1 MSADDK
7 HTKLREKAA
16 QLLSRGHEQID
27 TLNQENIKNL
37 FEELQIHRI
46 ELEIQNEELMRAQ
59 NELEISRMRYV
70 NLFDQ
75 APVGYA
81 VLDSVGIIKQFNS
94 TFLDMIQRK
103 TLKSAGHAF
112 ADLLKKND
120 ADAFRARYKAF
131 FKTPGGKQIEARL
144 ALPSGHFI
152 DVLIEARHQT
162 SLPENVENRPIKE
175 LMVSITDIT
184 DLQHA
189 RRQSQKAIQYM
200 REKEVEIHALLAA
213 ARSILEQKN
222 FKTTARHIF
231 DSCSQTIGSLS
242 GYIALLSDDGLENE
256 VLFLEDGGLP
266 CTVNPDLP
274 MPIRGLRQQ
283 AYQSRQ
289 VVYDNTFM
297 DSQWTGYLPDGHV
310 ALNNVM
316 FTPLIIDGKVVGV
329 MGLANKPSD
338 FTEND
343 IRIVKGFGEL
353 AAIALK
359 NARLQDKRDLAEK
372 QKQTLIDELTQALEN
387 VKQLSG
393 LVPICQH
400 CKKIRD
406 DKGYWNQ
413 IEAYLEKHSDAKFS
427 HGICEDCAQKYYPDF
442 DLYD

>member
-1 MSADDK
+1 MSSNDK
-7 HTKLREKAA
+7 HANLREKAV
-16 QLLSRGHEQID
+16 QLLSSRNCRHDILDQ
-27 TLNQENIKNL
+27 QNIKKL

-59 NELEISRMRYV
+59 KRLEVSRMRYV

-75 APVGYA
+75 APVGYV
-81 VLDSVGIIKQFNS
+81 VLDSVGIIKHFNS

-103 TLKSAGHAF
+103 TLKSSGHAF

-131 FKTPGGKQIEARL
+131 FKTPGGKQIEAQL
-144 ALPSGHFI
+144 VLPGGHCI

-162 SLPENVENRPIKE
+162 GLPEDFETRSIND
-175 LMVSITDIT
+175 LMITITDIT

-231 DSCSQTIGSLS
+231 DICSQTIGSLS

-266 CTVNPDLP
+266 CTVDPDLP

-283 AYQSRQ
+283 AYQSGE
-289 VVYDNTFM
+289 VVYDNAFM

-316 FTPLIIDGKVVGV
+316 FAPLIINAKVVGV
-329 MGLANKPSD
+329 MGLANKRSD

-343 IRIVKGFGEL
+343 ARIAKGFGEL
-353 AAIALK
+353 AAIGLK

-372 QKQTLIDELTQALEN
+372 EKQTLIDELTQALEN

-413 IEAYLEKHSDAKFS
+413 IEVYLQKHSDAKFS
-427 HGICEDCAQKYYPDF
+427 HGICEDCAQKYYPDL

>member
-16 QLLSRGHEQID
+16 QLLSRDHEQRD

-59 NELEISRMRYV
+59 NRLEISRMRYV

-81 VLDSVGIIKQFNS
+81 VLDSVGIIKQYNS

-103 TLKSAGHAF
+103 ILKTGGHAF

-144 ALPSGHFI
+144 PLPGGNCI

-162 SLPENVENRPIKE
+162 SLPEEVETRPIKE

-200 REKEVEIHALLAA
+200 KEKEVEIHALLAA
-213 ARSILEQKN
+213 ARSILEQKD

-231 DSCSQTIGSLS
+231 DSCSQTIGSVS

-266 CTVNPDLP
+266 CTIDPDLS

-283 AYQSRQ
+283 AYQFGE
-289 VVYDNTFM
+289 VVYDNAFM

-316 FTPLIIDGKVVGV
+316 FAPLIIDGKVVGV

-343 IRIVKGFGEL
+343 PDRERIRGIG
-353 AAIALK
+353 
-359 NARLQDKRDLAEK
+359 
-372 QKQTLIDELTQALEN
+372 
-387 VKQLSG
+387 
-393 LVPICQH
+393 CH
-400 CKKIRD
+400 C
-406 DKGYWNQ
+406 
-413 IEAYLEKHSDAKFS
+413 
-427 HGICEDCAQKYYPDF
+427 P
-442 DLYD
+442 

>member
-1 MSADDK
+1 
-7 HTKLREKAA
+7 L
-16 QLLSRGHEQID
+16 
-27 TLNQENIKNL
+27 
-37 FEELQIHRI
+37 
-46 ELEIQNEELMRAQ
+46 
-59 NELEISRMRYV
+59 
-70 NLFDQ
+70 
-75 APVGYA
+75 
-81 VLDSVGIIKQFNS
+81 
-94 TFLDMIQRK
+94 K
-103 TLKSAGHAF
+103 TGGHAF

-144 ALPSGHFI
+144 PLPGGNCI

-162 SLPENVENRPIKE
+162 SLPEEVETRPIKE

-200 REKEVEIHALLAA
+200 KEKEVEIHALLAA
-213 ARSILEQKN
+213 ARSILEQKD

-231 DSCSQTIGSLS
+231 DSCSQTIGSVS

-266 CTVNPDLP
+266 CTIDPDLS

-283 AYQSRQ
+283 AYQFGE
-289 VVYDNTFM
+289 VVYDNAFM

-316 FTPLIIDGKVVGV
+316 FAPLIIDGKVVGV

-372 QKQTLIDELTQALEN
+372 EKQTLIDELTQALEN

>member
-7 HTKLREKAA
+7 YTKLREKAA
-16 QLLSRGHEQID
+16 QLLSRGHEQLNI
-27 TLNQENIKNL
+27 LNQEKIKNF

-81 VLDSVGIIKQFNS
+81 VLDSVGMIKQYNS
-94 TFLDMIQRK
+94 TFLNMIHRK
-103 TLKSAGHAF
+103 TLKTGGHAF

-144 ALPSGHFI
+144 ALPNGHCI

-162 SLPENVENRPIKE
+162 SLPEDVETSPIKE

-231 DSCSQTIGSLS
+231 DICSQTIGSLS

-266 CTVNPDLP
+266 CTVDPDLP

-283 AYQSRQ
+283 AYQSGE
-289 VVYDNTFM
+289 VVYDNAFM

-310 ALNNVM
+310 ALNSVM
-316 FTPLIIDGKVVGV
+316 FAPLIINAKVVGV
-329 MGLANKPSD
+329 MGLANKRSD

-343 IRIVKGFGEL
+343 ARIAKGFGEL
-353 AAIALK
+353 AAIGLK

-372 QKQTLIDELTQALEN
+372 EKQTLIDELTQALEN